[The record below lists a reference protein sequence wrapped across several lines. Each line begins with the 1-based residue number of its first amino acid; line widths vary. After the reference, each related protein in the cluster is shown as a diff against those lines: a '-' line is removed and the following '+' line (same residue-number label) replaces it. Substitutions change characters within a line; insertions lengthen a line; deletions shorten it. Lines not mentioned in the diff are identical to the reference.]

1 MGIFL
6 RSSMCFRVPHLYSKI
21 PKNKHDVIQGLESGR
36 TQCKG
41 RVAGSPW
48 FSWCNPGVEITTR
61 PVYTVCAS
69 AVISPLRQW
78 LDSYA
83 KTRFKM
89 CHTFKHLL
97 ICNTF
102 CCRLILLSLS
112 LYIELALV
120 CCTNPN
126 NVNCFGTIFPNLNFV
141 FASIWAA
148 SPVHIESDQYRSC
161 STVKQGPAVSATPS
175 TPIGEQPKTALW
187 LWVCEITYYL
197 YTRWVHGQNNADLKL
212 LENCLMNGFIIFGIM
227 FMTAT
232 GLENSPQSFGA
243 YTVSQSRS
251 VVTSAE
257 NPAPDNS
264 PQSIGE
270 LRNGH
275 VANLQELYYTR
286 LVRKMAWYKI
296 LIHVLIV

>member
-1 MGIFL
+1 MLSCSPFIFE
-6 RSSMCFRVPHLYSKI
+6 
-21 PKNKHDVIQGLESGR
+21 NKHDVIQGLELGR

-48 FSWCNPGVEITTR
+48 FTWCNPGVEITTH

-126 NVNCFGTIFPNLNFV
+126 IVNCFGTIFPNLNFV

-148 SPVHIESDQYRSC
+148 SPVHIGSDQYRSC
-161 STVKQGPAVSATPS
+161 STVKQGCPRR
-175 TPIGEQPKTALW
+175 I
-187 LWVCEITYYL
+187 
-197 YTRWVHGQNNADLKL
+197 R
-212 LENCLMNGFIIFGIM
+212 
-227 FMTAT
+227 
-232 GLENSPQSFGA
+232 PQ
-243 YTVSQSRS
+243 
-251 VVTSAE
+251 
-257 NPAPDNS
+257 
-264 PQSIGE
+264 I
-270 LRNGH
+270 
-275 VANLQELYYTR
+275 TR
-286 LVRKMAWYKI
+286 LSQLRTPQRARGQFTRT
-296 LIHVLIV
+296 LIPTGSKNGVI

>member
-1 MGIFL
+1 MFPIYI
-6 RSSMCFRVPHLYSKI
+6 RKYRKY
-21 PKNKHDVIQGLESGR
+21 KHDVIQGLELGR

-48 FSWCNPGVEITTR
+48 FTWCNPGVEITTR

-126 NVNCFGTIFPNLNFV
+126 NVNCLGTIFPNLNFV

-161 STVKQGPAVSATPS
+161 STVKLELDPCLIYDTDRYGWIWGSLCACASARRHCRRLQPIVIGYSRPSSWPERSHAV
-175 TPIGEQPKTALW
+175 
-187 LWVCEITYYL
+187 
-197 YTRWVHGQNNADLKL
+197 
-212 LENCLMNGFIIFGIM
+212 
-227 FMTAT
+227 
-232 GLENSPQSFGA
+232 
-243 YTVSQSRS
+243 
-251 VVTSAE
+251 
-257 NPAPDNS
+257 
-264 PQSIGE
+264 
-270 LRNGH
+270 
-275 VANLQELYYTR
+275 
-286 LVRKMAWYKI
+286 
-296 LIHVLIV
+296 

>member
-1 MGIFL
+1 
-6 RSSMCFRVPHLYSKI
+6 MCFRVPHLYSKI
-21 PKNKHDVIQGLESGR
+21 PKNKHDVIQELELGR

-48 FSWCNPGVEITTR
+48 FTWCNPGGEITTR

-187 LWVCEITYYL
+187 LWVCEITCYL
-197 YTRWVHGQNNADLKL
+197 YTRWVHGRMKTKQRWFKVTRELSHEWFHHFRHHVHEAV
-212 LENCLMNGFIIFGIM
+212 

-264 PQSIGE
+264 PHSIGE

>member
-1 MGIFL
+1 MGIFFEVVNVL
-6 RSSMCFRVPHLYSKI
+6 SCSPFI
-21 PKNKHDVIQGLESGR
+21 FENTENKHDVIQGLELGR

-48 FSWCNPGVEITTR
+48 FTWCNPGVGITTR

-97 ICNTF
+97 ICNAF

-187 LWVCEITYYL
+187 LWVCEITCYL
-197 YTRWVHGQNNADLKL
+197 YTRWVHGRMKTKQRWFKVTRELSHEWFHHFRHHVHDRHWTG
-212 LENCLMNGFIIFGIM
+212 EF
-227 FMTAT
+227 AT
-232 GLENSPQSFGA
+232 VIWRLHCF
-243 YTVSQSRS
+243 TVSFRGD
-251 VVTSAE
+251 VR
-257 NPAPDNS
+257 
-264 PQSIGE
+264 GE
-270 LRNGH
+270 SGPR
-275 VANLQELYYTR
+275 
-286 LVRKMAWYKI
+286 
-296 LIHVLIV
+296 

>member
-1 MGIFL
+1 
-6 RSSMCFRVPHLYSKI
+6 MCY
-21 PKNKHDVIQGLESGR
+21 
-36 TQCKG
+36 
-41 RVAGSPW
+41 
-48 FSWCNPGVEITTR
+48 
-61 PVYTVCAS
+61 
-69 AVISPLRQW
+69 
-78 LDSYA
+78 
-83 KTRFKM
+83 
-89 CHTFKHLL
+89 TFKHLF

-102 CCRLILLSLS
+102 CCWLIMLSLY

-120 CCTNPN
+120 CCTNPD
-126 NVNCFGTIFPNLNFV
+126 NVNCFGTMFPNLNFV

-148 SPVHIESDQYRSC
+148 RPVHIESDQYRSC
-161 STVKQGPAVSATPS
+161 STVKPLKDPLSVLLHPPRLGSNLNSAVALGSLNNMMS
-175 TPIGEQPKTALW
+175 IQPEECADEW
-187 LWVCEITYYL
+187 
-197 YTRWVHGQNNADLKL
+197 RQNNADLKL
-212 LENCLMNGFIIFGIM
+212 LENCVMNGFIIFGIM

-232 GLENSPQSFGA
+232 GLENSPQSFGV
-243 YTVSQSRS
+243 YTVSQSRSVVDWVPAPAASHVVRPRNQSSS

-270 LRNGH
+270 LRNGR